1 MPDLNSVLT
10 LGSGLKAADLA
21 TIGVTGSALGIT
33 PASLGVV
40 DAESRLFREVTDG
53 TRRPFSIP
61 TIKSLHMRNSGWS
74 YNFSS
79 GDAWTNYHN
88 YLTGAGSNADSE
100 RAFWF
105 GLGTNTRQNTLN
117 YSETGDNRVIEY
129 ATNSVV
135 GGFELTSGLDNRS
148 NYCPMIFRTMFIRNF
163 HPTLSKTITM
173 WGHYSNYWSAGYEG
187 SGVAIGTP
195 NVNGSYAAVTDINW
209 SVPVNRSSGNSNYT
223 WSWNVTIPAKTT
235 VVVVQA
241 NTGYYWRSNQ
251 YLQNNKFYDLHNTFT
266 DFWVQPDHKM
276 TQSAALYNDVN
287 NEYNVRNSYRVWQ
300 YAAAQFGDR

>member
-21 TIGVTGSALGIT
+21 TIGVTGASLGIT

-53 TRRPFSIP
+53 SRKPFSIP

-79 GDAWTNYHN
+79 GDAWTAYYN
-88 YLTGAGSNADSE
+88 YLTGSGSNADME

-105 GLGTNTRQNTLN
+105 SLGTNTRQNTLN
-117 YSETGDNRVIEY
+117 YSETMDNRTIEY

-135 GGFELTSGLDNRS
+135 GGFEVTSGLDNRS

-187 SGVAIGTP
+187 SGIAVGLP
-195 NVNGSYAAVTDINW
+195 NVNGSYAGVTDINW
-209 SVPVNRSSGNSNYT
+209 SCPANRSSGNSNYT

-235 VVVVQA
+235 AVVVQA

-276 TQSAALYNDVN
+276 TQAASLYNDFN
-287 NEYNVRNSYRVWQ
+287 NEFSVRNSYRVWQ
-300 YAAAQFGDR
+300 FTAQQFGDR